1 MAKKKYIAPQIDV
14 VELETPVLMLMA
26 SGETGGVGS
35 GGGPVGDGTE
45 DLSNRRRGEWGNL
58 WK

>member
-1 MAKKKYIAPQIDV
+1 MTKKKYIAPQIVV
-14 VELETPVLMLMA
+14 VEQEPPTLMLTA